1 MQTGYF
7 GWSMRLTGELFEPFG
22 ALTHNIA
29 VAALRELAVALVR
42 GGVNL
47 FWIETKSP
55 KEEVADAVEAAKN
68 WLVELQHHDF

>member
-1 MQTGYF
+1 
-7 GWSMRLTGELFEPFG
+7 MRLTGELFEPFG

-47 FWIETKSP
+47 FWIETKFP
-55 KEEVADAVEAAKN
+55 KKEVAEAIEATKN
-68 WLVELQHHDF
+68 WLVEVQHLDF